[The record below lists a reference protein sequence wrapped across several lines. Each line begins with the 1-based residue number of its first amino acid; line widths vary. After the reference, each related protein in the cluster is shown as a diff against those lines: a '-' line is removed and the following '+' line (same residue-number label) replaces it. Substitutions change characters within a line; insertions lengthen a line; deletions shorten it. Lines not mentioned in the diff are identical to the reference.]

1 MLNFPRIDPVA
12 VAIGPLQIHWYG
24 LMYLVGIGGAWWL
37 ARGRAQRSGLT
48 SEQVD
53 DLAFY
58 VAVGLVIGG
67 RLGYVLF
74 YNLPVFLHDPLA
86 VFRVWEGGMSFHGGL
101 LGALAGAGWC
111 AKHHAVEFFTLT
123 DLGAPLTPIGLF
135 AGRIGNFINGELW
148 GKTTDLPWGMIFP
161 GGGPLPR
168 HPSQLYEALLEGV
181 LLFTVLNLFLCRPR
195 PPMAP
200 TGLFLLAYGVCRFAA
215 EFVREPDEQLGYLAG
230 GWLTM
235 GIMLTLPMVVAGGA
249 LLVLA
254 YRRAP

>member
-1 MLNFPRIDPVA
+1 MLSFPGIDPVA

-24 LMYLVGIGGAWWL
+24 LMYLFGIGGAWWL
-37 ARGRAQRSGLT
+37 ARRRAYRFGLT
-48 SEQVD
+48 GAQVD

-67 RLGYVLF
+67 RFGYVLF

-111 AKHHAVEFFTLT
+111 ARRHALDFFRLT
-123 DLGAPLTPIGLF
+123 DLGAPLVPIGLL

-148 GKTTDLPWGMIFP
+148 GKATDLPWGMIFP
-161 GGGPLPR
+161 GGGPVPR

-181 LLFTVLNLFLCRPR
+181 LLFAVLNLFVLRSRPR
-195 PPMAP
+195 MAP
-200 TGLFLLAYGVCRFAA
+200 TGLFLLAYGVCRFAV
-215 EFVREPDEQLGYLAG
+215 EFVREPDAQLGYLAG

-235 GIMLTLPMVVAGGA
+235 GMTLTLPMVVAGGA
-249 LLVLA
+249 LLVQA